1 MNDLKKEILI
11 LKNPRKAKDLQR
23 FFKTGKGEYGE
34 GDLFLGITVPQQREL
49 VKRYFDKLNLKEI
62 QKLLDSKFH
71 EERLIG
77 LLILVKRFEEN
88 LYERERIFKF
98 YLKNSKKVNNWDLV
112 DLTAP
117 NIIGNFLLDKGKDIL
132 YKLSKSDNLWERRIS
147 IVSTYSFIRQNKFEQ
162 TIKISRS
169 LLRDKEDLIHKAVGW
184 MLREIG
190 KRDVETLR
198 KFLDENL
205 LEIHN
210 TTLRYSIEKMSLEE
224 RKNYLLRKR
233 KLRSKQ

>member
-1 MNDLKKEILI
+1 MNDLKREILI

-62 QKLLDSKFH
+62 QKLLDSEFH

-77 LLILVKRFEEN
+77 LLILVKRFEKN
-88 LYERERIFKF
+88 LYEREKIFKF

-117 NIIGNFLLDKGKDIL
+117 NIVGNFLLDNDRHI
-132 YKLSKSDNLWERRIS
+132 LSKLCKSKNLWKRRIS
-147 IVSTYSFIRQNKFEQ
+147 IVSTYSFIRQNQFKY
-162 TIKISRS
+162 TIEISRN

-224 RKNYLLRKR
+224 RKNYLMRKR